1 MTSRR
6 ERFIIMNYRVLGFLL
21 TQTRLS
27 FTSGECNVFL
37 KSAQTKTY
45 DVVIVPGVPF
55 EKGKW
60 GAIMKARILWAKYL
74 YDEGIVSNIMFS
86 GAAVYTPYIE
96 GEIMALYA
104 IALGIPREHIF
115 TEIKAEHGTENVH
128 YGFQKSKK
136 MGFSSLAL
144 ASDPYQ
150 SKSLYRFTKQKVSD
164 EIAMLP
170 IVFNIL
176 SKIEPFVKEPAIDT
190 STAYESNWVS
200 IKERMGFFRRFQ
212 GTRGL
217 DIDPQA
223 Y

>member
-1 MTSRR
+1 MTSPG
-6 ERFIIMNYRVLGFLL
+6 ERFIIMNYQVLGFLL
-21 TQTRLS
+21 TLTRLS
-27 FTSGECNVFL
+27 FTSRECKRFL
-37 KSAQTKTY
+37 KDARTRTY

-104 IALGIPREHIF
+104 VALGIPKENVF
-115 TEIKAEHGTENVH
+115 AETKAEHGTENVY
-128 YGFQKSKK
+128 YGYQKSKK
-136 MGFSSLAL
+136 MGFASVAL

-150 SKSLYRFTKQKVSD
+150 SKSLCRFTKNKVSKD
-164 EIAMLP
+164 IAMLP
-170 IVFNIL
+170 VVFNIL
-176 SKIEPFVKEPAIDT
+176 SKIEPYTKEPSIDV
-190 STAYESNWVS
+190 SSASVNNWVS